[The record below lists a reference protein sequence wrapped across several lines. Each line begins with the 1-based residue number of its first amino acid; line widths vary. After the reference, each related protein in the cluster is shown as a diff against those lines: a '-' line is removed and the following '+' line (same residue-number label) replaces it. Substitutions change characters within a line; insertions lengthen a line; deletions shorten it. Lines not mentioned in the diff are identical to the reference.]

1 MANITF
7 SKLSGSGNSG
17 KIDITSQDVYTGRE
31 SIVQD
36 YRVKTS
42 QGASAT
48 IRVTRAGHPIFITP
62 NLSSYNI
69 SNDGGSISIMGKSNI
84 GEDLILEVSGQD
96 EDISTPDNTTS
107 SIVLR
112 NFVINGNLQ
121 VFNKEG
127 DNIRVT
133 LTSSD
138 YGKESQYTWQAD
150 FTIHGNTSIVARTWK
165 LKIGNSSAMT
175 DEIIITQSA
184 GNAYIYVNTNGVD
197 ENSNCNIQ
205 LDKDN
210 LNSSVYVLS
219 NISWVINQD

>member
-7 SKLSGSGNSG
+7 SKVSGSGNSG

-36 YRVKTS
+36 YTVRTS

-62 NLSSYNI
+62 NLTAYSI
-69 SNDGGSISIMGKSNI
+69 SNDGGNISIAGKSNI

-96 EDISTPDNTTS
+96 EDISTPDNITS
-107 SIVLR
+107 SIVLQR
-112 NFVINGNLQ
+112 FVINGNIQTLS
-121 VFNKEG
+121 KEG
-127 DNIRVT
+127 NDIKVT
-133 LTSSD
+133 LTSDD
-138 YGKESQYTWQAD
+138 YGKESQYVWQAD
-150 FTIHGNTSIVARTWK
+150 LTIHSNTSIVARTWK

-175 DEIIITQSA
+175 DEITITQSA
-184 GNAYIYVNTNGVD
+184 GNAYIYVNTNGID
-197 ENSNCNIQ
+197 ENSNCNIS

-219 NISWVINQD
+219 NISWVINQA